1 MNPSRRAVV
10 SALASLPFATGCERL
25 LSASAH
31 AHLPR
36 TARLPSSDEA
46 EAAHHLLNRAA
57 FGARPGEAEAV
68 ANEGLF
74 AWLDRQLAFEQ
85 LDDSA
90 CRLRARRFESVQV
103 EPGTAYEF
111 KREVVRS
118 ELTRH
123 TLLRAVYSERQLL
136 EVMVSFFS
144 DHLNIDLDKGE
155 CLFFKPT
162 DDRSV
167 IRPHAL
173 GRFHDLIRASV
184 TSPAMLL
191 YLDGASNVTTRAGA
205 LVPNENH
212 ARELLELHTLGV
224 DGGYS
229 QRDVSEAARCLTG
242 WRVKTSGLRRGSV
255 HFDPTLHDDGPKQ
268 VLGTSIPAGQGA
280 GDVDSLVAIA
290 CGHPSTARHLATKL
304 ARRFVCEHPE
314 PSLVDSLARAFTVT
328 KGDLRAVLR
337 TLFTSPE
344 FAASRG
350 QKLKTPFR
358 LVVSSLRA
366 LGADTHAHPQVVEFL
381 GRMGQAL
388 FEYPTPDGYPQH
400 DDAQAAS
407 LLWRWSFATSLAQQQ
422 IPTVTA
428 PLLELDAAFIAANG
442 ARLSPTE
449 RWATHLLGRAPSPAL
464 RERLEASQR
473 AFGSN
478 DLPAAVG
485 LLLAS
490 PEFQRC

>member
-1 MNPSRRAVV
+1 MKPSRRAVV

-25 LSASAH
+25 LSSSAH

-103 EPGTAYEF
+103 EAGTAYEF
-111 KREVVRS
+111 KRDVVRS

-123 TLLRAVYSERQLL
+123 TLLRAVYSERL
-136 EVMVSFFS
+136 MVSFFS
-144 DHLNIDLDKGE
+144 DHVNIDLDKGD
-155 CLFFKPT
+155 CLFFKPA

-173 GRFHDLIRASV
+173 GRFHELIRASV

-191 YLDGASNVTTRAGA
+191 YLDGSSNVGGRPG

-242 WRVKTSGLRRGSV
+242 WRVKTAGLRRGSV
-255 HFDPTLHDDGPKQ
+255 HFDPSLHDDGPKQ
-268 VLGTSIPAGQGA
+268 VLGASIPSGQGA

-304 ARRFVCEHPE
+304 ARRFVSDHPE
-314 PSLVDSLARAFTVT
+314 PSLVDSLARAFTDT
-328 KGDLRAVLR
+328 KGDLRAILR

-366 LGADTHAHPQVVEFL
+366 VGADTHAHPPLVEFL

-407 LLWRWSFATSLAQQQ
+407 LLWRWSFATALAHQQ

-428 PLLELDAAFIAANG
+428 PLAELESAFIAANG
-442 ARLSPTE
+442 ARLSSAE

-473 AFGSN
+473 AFGSFE
-478 DLPAAVG
+478 LPATVG